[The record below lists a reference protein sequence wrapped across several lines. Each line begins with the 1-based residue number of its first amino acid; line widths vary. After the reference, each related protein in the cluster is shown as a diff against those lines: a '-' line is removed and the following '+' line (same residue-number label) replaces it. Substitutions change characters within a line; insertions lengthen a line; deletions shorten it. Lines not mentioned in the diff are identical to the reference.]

1 MEPNAMS
8 ETPAPLF
15 TDSDVVGAI
24 QRMMMELSGY
34 LNQPTSAIDP
44 NPVQQMIQRMSYFT
58 SLLGSPD
65 AANGL
70 AHGGEAGGSE
80 AHIN

>member
-1 MEPNAMS
+1 MS
-8 ETPAPLF
+8 NDAQAPQF
-15 TDSDVVGAI
+15 TDSDIVGAI

-44 NPVQQMIQRMSYFT
+44 NLVQQMIQRMSYFT